1 MPIARCLPVEYR
13 HENTAQPDKQAMSVY
28 HRLGGILFARPMP
41 GQMLL
46 QKEQKVL
53 RNYHI
58 REQAAVKEKPAPV
71 PALDRWFPPAKMLA
85 VSDKQAWLRD

>member
-28 HRLGGILFARPMP
+28 HRLGGILFARPM
-41 GQMLL
+41 
-46 QKEQKVL
+46 L

>member
-1 MPIARCLPVEYR
+1 MYIIAW
-13 HENTAQPDKQAMSVY
+13 A
-28 HRLGGILFARPMP
+28 GILFARPMP

-85 VSDKQAWLRD
+85 VSDKAGMASGLKIQLWVESQSAILFQRRLS

>member
-28 HRLGGILFARPMP
+28 HRLGGILFARQML